1 MPRRQLIIFSAVFV
15 SLVALLT
22 AAYFLSLRA
31 DYVPLFED
39 LRESDASAIVTELDK
54 QGIGYKLANNG
65 RDVLVSEQDVGT
77 ARVGLAGSDVTLGG
91 IVGFELFN
99 ESDMGLTEFAQ
110 KINYQRALQ
119 GELARTIM
127 SMDDIAF
134 SRVHLALPEK
144 SIFRSAQVQPTAAVT
159 LQTKNGKELSP
170 ARVAGIQQLVAA
182 AVSDLPPGNVSVL
195 DEGGRLLSEVV
206 SASPE
211 VSAPLDERSAL
222 ESYFKARA
230 LQVAS
235 RVVPGLRAEVRVF
248 AKELKGAAADTAAG
262 DAENTQTPALR
273 NFTLRVFLRTAASL
287 NSEDTELLRSALS
300 EALQLNA
307 DAGDMLEFEVGP
319 LGTSPPTQTAPAFDA
334 YSDMSAPMEAAPAS
348 PATPLAWFDTIF
360 NRWFFG
366 FVFLF
371 SVVAWLLWR
380 RRRQLSDED
389 RIAFAEL
396 LQNGLTAQQAKA
408 DAA

>member
-15 SLVALLT
+15 SLVALLS
-22 AAYFLSLRA
+22 AAYFIFLRA

-54 QGIGYKLANNG
+54 QGIAYKLANNG
-65 RDVLVSEQDVGT
+65 RDVLVTEQDVGT
-77 ARVGLAGSDVTLGG
+77 ARVGLAGSDIALGG

-127 SMDDIAF
+127 TMDDIAF

-144 SIFRSAQVQPTAAVT
+144 SIFRNAQLQPTAAVT
-159 LQTKNGKELSP
+159 LQTKDNKELSP

-182 AVSDLPPGNVSVL
+182 SVSDLPAANVSVL
-195 DEGGRLLSEVV
+195 DEGGRLLSEVP
-206 SASPE
+206 SASLQ
-211 VSAPLDERSAL
+211 SGTLLDERSAL
-222 ESYFKARA
+222 ETYFRARA
-230 LQVAS
+230 LSVAS
-235 RVVPGLRAEVRVF
+235 KVVPGLRAEVRVF
-248 AKELKGAAADTAAG
+248 AKELQGTIIDGTTGSEANSQ
-262 DAENTQTPALR
+262 EPALR
-273 NFTLRVFLRTAASL
+273 NFTLRIVLRTAASL
-287 NSEDTELLRSALS
+287 NAEDTELLRSTLAD
-300 EALQLNA
+300 ALQLNMN
-307 DAGDMLEFEVGP
+307 AGDILDFEVGP
-319 LGTSPPTQTAPAFDA
+319 LGIVPTTQAVPAFDA
-334 YSDMSAPMEAAPAS
+334 YSDTPAPNDATLAS
-348 PATPLAWFDTIF
+348 PTTPLAWLDFVF
-360 NRWFFG
+360 NRWLLALV
-366 FVFLF
+366 FVF

-389 RIAFAEL
+389 RVAFAEL
-396 LQNGLTAQQAKA
+396 LQGGLTSQQAKA

>member
-22 AAYFLSLRA
+22 AAYFLFLRA

-77 ARVGLAGSDVTLGG
+77 ARVGLAGSDVALGG

-127 SMDDIAF
+127 TMDDIAF

-159 LQTKNGKELSP
+159 LQTRDGKELSP

-182 AVSDLPPGNVSVL
+182 AVSDLPPANVSVL

-206 SASPE
+206 SVSPQSG
-211 VSAPLDERSAL
+211 VSLDERSAL
-222 ESYFKARA
+222 ETYFKARA
-230 LQVAS
+230 LSVVS
-235 RVVPGLRAEVRVF
+235 KLVPGLRAEVRVF
-248 AKELKGAAADTAAG
+248 ARELQGSAG
-262 DAENTQTPALR
+262 NVATGNEANTQEPSGR
-273 NFTLRVFLRTAASL
+273 NFTLRILFRTATSL
-287 NSEDTELLRSALS
+287 NSEDAELLRSALS
-300 EALQLNA
+300 DALQLNIS
-307 DAGDMLEFEVGP
+307 AGDTLEFEVGP
-319 LGTSPPTQTAPAFDA
+319 LGANPTTQIAPAFDA
-334 YSDMSAPMEAAPAS
+334 YSDTSAPNEAAPAS
-348 PATPLAWFDTIF
+348 PSTPLAWLDLVF
-360 NRWFFG
+360 NRWVFG
-366 FVFLF
+366 LVFLL
-371 SVVAWLLWR
+371 SVVSWLLWR

-396 LQNGLTAQQAKA
+396 LQSGLTSQKAKA